1 MIKQGETV
9 DIPSR
14 TGVLALFRLPFSQPR
29 TIPDGPKI
37 PEEPLKELL
46 RVSGSLPSCEQRLG

>member
-1 MIKQGETV
+1 MIKQGETA

-14 TGVLALFRLPFSQPR
+14 TGVLLHFRLIFSEPT

-37 PEEPLKELL
+37 TEEPLKELL
-46 RVSGSLPSCEQRLG
+46 RVSGSLPSCEQRLS